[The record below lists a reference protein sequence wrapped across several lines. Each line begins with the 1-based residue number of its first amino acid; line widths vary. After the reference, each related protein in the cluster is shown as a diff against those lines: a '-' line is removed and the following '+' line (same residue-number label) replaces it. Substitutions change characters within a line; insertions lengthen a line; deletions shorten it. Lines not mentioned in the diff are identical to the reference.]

1 MANNTNTNDIRNAK
15 QLASF
20 VREEDLEDLE
30 KLRAQI
36 EDMAHQARSD
46 GRIYL
51 LQQYTRLLAT
61 VNPEIDRVKKRF
73 QRENLAFLRK
83 EEKRL
88 KQEHKSQREADGL
101 A

>member
-1 MANNTNTNDIRNAK
+1 MAEINLRDTK
-15 QLASF
+15 QLASM

-30 KLRAQI
+30 KLSKQL
-36 EDMAHQARSD
+36 EDLAHQARED

-51 LQQYTRLLAT
+51 LAQYTRLMAT
-61 VNPEIDRVKKRF
+61 VDPEIDRIKKRF
-73 QRENLAFLRK
+73 KRENLAFLRK

-88 KQEHKSQREADGL
+88 KQEFKSQKEAAGE

>member
-1 MANNTNTNDIRNAK
+1 MANTTNDIRNAK

-20 VREEDLEDLE
+20 VREEDLEDMD
-30 KLRAQI
+30 KLRVQI
-36 EDMAHQARSD
+36 EDLAHQARQD
-46 GRIYL
+46 GRVYL
-51 LQQYTRLLAT
+51 LAQYTRLLAT
-61 VNPEIDRVKKRF
+61 VNPEIDRIKKRF

-88 KQEHKSQREADGL
+88 KEEIKSQREADGL

>member
-1 MANNTNTNDIRNAK
+1 MANNTNINDIRNAK

-46 GRIYL
+46 GRVYL
-51 LQQYTRLLAT
+51 LAQYTRLLAT

-83 EEKRL
+83 EHTRL
-88 KQEHKSQREADGL
+88 KQEFKSQSQDDEA
-101 A
+101 